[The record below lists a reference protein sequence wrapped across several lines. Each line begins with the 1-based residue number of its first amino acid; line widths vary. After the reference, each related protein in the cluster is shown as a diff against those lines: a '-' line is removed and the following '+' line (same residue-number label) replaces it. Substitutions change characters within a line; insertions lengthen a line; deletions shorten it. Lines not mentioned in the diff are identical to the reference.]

1 MSSMDVI
8 GVGGDRTDEE
18 ASDEFGS
25 AFVAVDVADGND
37 GRKASAAGV
46 LITIVVKYSLNR
58 AANEWPMAMET
69 RID

>member
-25 AFVAVDVADGND
+25 ALVAVDVADGND

-46 LITIVVKYSLNR
+46 LITIMVK
-58 AANEWPMAMET
+58 
-69 RID
+69 